1 MSATLTGTAEEYAV
15 KASGKSASFKVDGKT
30 LNIKTSDIAFVE
42 AASSGRAGRW
52 QYEVREFNGYD
63 MRWVKGFAED
73 EAVATPR
80 PSEDDAPSGWD
91 TEPVTVQTGTNTAS
105 TATAPAVTLADLD
118 KAIETL
124 LKVRET
130 VEQ

>member
-80 PSEDDAPSGWD
+80 PSEDDAPNGWD
-91 TEPVTVQTGTNTAS
+91 DSPLPNPAAIVT
-105 TATAPAVTLADLD
+105 PPPVTLADID